1 MRHPWDV
8 PWRPP
13 KGLNVRDLQW
23 TFRGLLGDQQK
34 IWWFDEKS
42 VFRCISPCFT
52 HLLLFFTGKNKYSK
66 VRNGDIHGTS
76 RRPRYGTSR
85 RPNDGPWDVGYICF
99 LNSTQKYIKLT
110 LTGYSRVCGSEKFS
124 EQYSNLNNINWIIK
138 K

>member
-1 MRHPWDV
+1 MRKV
-8 PWRPP
+8 
-13 KGLNVRDLQW
+13 
-23 TFRGLLGDQQK
+23 F
-34 IWWFDEKS
+34 
-42 VFRCISPCFT
+42 FRCISPCFT

-124 EQYSNLNNINWIIK
+124 EQYSNLNNIN
-138 K
+138 

>member
-1 MRHPWDV
+1 MRRPWDV

-23 TFRGLLGDQQK
+23 TFQGTNK
-34 IWWFDEKS
+34 KFDDLMRK
-42 VFRCISPCFT
+42 VFFRCISPCFT